1 LKIYWILLKTVI
13 EQVKVVENMCKT
25 LNSDS
30 VDETYDR

>member
-1 LKIYWILLKTVI
+1 VKTVI